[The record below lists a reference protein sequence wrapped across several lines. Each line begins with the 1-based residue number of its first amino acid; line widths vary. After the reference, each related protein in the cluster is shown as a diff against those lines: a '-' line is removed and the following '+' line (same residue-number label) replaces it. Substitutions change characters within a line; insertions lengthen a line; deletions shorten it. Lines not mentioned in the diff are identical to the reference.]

1 MTTDEL
7 KARLGNYKW
16 SLLTVC
22 IMLLL
27 VVFGYQ
33 LARYIDAGHA
43 RTVIAQKET
52 ISILLNEN
60 DKLLTQT
67 NQRDIALA
75 IADEEKQIIVGEL
88 AALKNEQ
95 DRLKEQIAFY
105 ERVIAP
111 ENTQDGFLIDDIEVF
126 EAQRDNT
133 YQLRFVLLQERLT
146 KAVIKG
152 TLNISV
158 SGFIDDKP
166 ITIGT
171 EDDTFLASPLAY
183 RFKYFQNENVTF
195 SLPENMKAESIV
207 FSTTVYQ
214 YKRRLGEYTKSVTWD
229 EAVANNEENTQA
241 Q

>member
-7 KARLGNYKW
+7 KTRLGNYKW

-22 IMLLL
+22 IMLLM
-27 VVFGYQ
+27 VIFGYQ
-33 LARYIDAGHA
+33 LARYIDEGHA
-43 RTVIAQKET
+43 RTVAAQKET

-60 DKLLTQT
+60 EKLLTQS

-88 AALKNEQ
+88 ALLKDEQ
-95 DRLKEQIAFY
+95 EKLKEQIAFY

-111 ENTQDGFLIDDIEVF
+111 ENTQDGFLVDDVEVF
-126 EAQRDNT
+126 ETQRDNT
-133 YQLRFVLLQERLT
+133 FQLRFVLLQERLT

-158 SGFIDDKP
+158 SGFVDDKP
-166 ITIGT
+166 ITVGT
-171 EDDTFLASPLAY
+171 EDETFLASPLAY
-183 RFKYFQNENVTF
+183 RFKYFQNETLTF

-214 YKRRLGEYTKSVTWD
+214 YKRRLGAYTKSVPWG
-229 EAVANNEENTQA
+229 EAVAVSERSA
-241 Q
+241 QEQ